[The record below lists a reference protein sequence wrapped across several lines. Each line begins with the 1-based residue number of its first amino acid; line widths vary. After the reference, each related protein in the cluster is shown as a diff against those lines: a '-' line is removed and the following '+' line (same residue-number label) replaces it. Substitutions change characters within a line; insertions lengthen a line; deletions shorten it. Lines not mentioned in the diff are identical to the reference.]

1 MSDDLLE
8 IIRETLSIKEGEI
21 SLRTPITKI
30 VRDSIDMI
38 ELVAVLSDRYQIA
51 IDPDELRRIKTV
63 GDIARYVDAHRGE
76 AAGKDSGG
84 RF

>member
-1 MSDDLLE
+1 MSEDLIE
-8 IIRETLSIKEGEI
+8 TIRETLSIKEGEI
-21 SLRTPITKI
+21 SLRTPIGKVI
-30 VRDSIDMI
+30 RDSIDMV

-63 GDIARYVDAHRGE
+63 GDIARYVEAHRGE
-76 AAGKDSGG
+76 AAGQDRGG

>member
-8 IIRETLSIKEGEI
+8 TLRETLAIKEGEI
-21 SLRTPITKI
+21 SLRTPISKI
-30 VRDSIDMI
+30 VRDSIDMV

-51 IDPDELRRIKTV
+51 VDPDELRRIKTV
-63 GDIARYVDAHRGE
+63 GDIARYVDTHRGE
-76 AAGKDSGG
+76 AAGNDRPA

>member
-1 MSDDLLE
+1 MTDDLLE
-8 IIRETLSIKEGEI
+8 TIRETLSIREGEI

-30 VRDSIDMI
+30 VRDSIDMV

-63 GDIARYVDAHRGE
+63 GDIARYVKAHRGE
-76 AAGKDSGG
+76 PSNKPRAP

>member
-8 IIRETLSIKEGEI
+8 TIRETRSIREGEI

-30 VRDSIDMI
+30 VRDSIDMV

-63 GDIARYVDAHRGE
+63 GDIARYVKAHRE
-76 AAGKDSGG
+76 ERSNKPRAP

>member
-30 VRDSIDMI
+30 VRDSIDMV

-63 GDIARYVDAHRGE
+63 GDIARYVAAHRGE
-76 AAGKDSGG
+76 AAGKDGG
-84 RF
+84 VRF

>member
-1 MSDDLLE
+1 VSEDLIE
-8 IIRETLSIKEGEI
+8 TIRETLSIKEGEI
-21 SLRTPITKI
+21 SLRTPIGKVI
-30 VRDSIDMI
+30 RDSIDMV

-76 AAGKDSGG
+76 AAGQDRGG

>member
-1 MSDDLLE
+1 VSEDLIE
-8 IIRETLSIKEGEI
+8 TIRETLSIKEGEI
-21 SLRTPITKI
+21 SLRTPIGKVI
-30 VRDSIDMI
+30 RDSIDMV

-63 GDIARYVDAHRGE
+63 GDIARYVEAHRGE
-76 AAGKDSGG
+76 AAGQDRGG

>member
-8 IIRETLSIKEGEI
+8 TIRETLSIREGEI
-21 SLRTPITKI
+21 SLRTAITKI
-30 VRDSIDMI
+30 VRDSIDMV

-63 GDIARYVDAHRGE
+63 GDIARYVKAHRGE
-76 AAGKDSGG
+76 PSKKPRTP

>member
-1 MSDDLLE
+1 VSDDLLE
-8 IIRETLSIKEGEI
+8 TIRETLSIREGDI

-30 VRDSIDMI
+30 VRDSIDMV

-51 IDPDELRRIKTV
+51 IDADELRRIKTV
-63 GDIARYVDAHRGE
+63 GDIARYIEAHRGE
-76 AAGKDSGG
+76 PSDKSSAA

>member
-8 IIRETLSIKEGEI
+8 TIRETLSIKAGDI
-21 SLRTPITKI
+21 SLRTPISKI
-30 VRDSIDMI
+30 IRDSIDLV

-51 IDPDELRRIKTV
+51 IEPDELRRIKTV
-63 GDIARYVDAHRGE
+63 GDIARYVEAHRGE
-76 AAGKDSGG
+76 TPGKDRPA

>member
-1 MSDDLLE
+1 VSDDLLE

-30 VRDSIDMI
+30 VRDSIDMV

-63 GDIARYVDAHRGE
+63 GDIARYVEAHRGE
-76 AAGKDSGG
+76 AAGKDGG
-84 RF
+84 VRF

>member
-8 IIRETLSIKEGEI
+8 AIRETLSIKAGDI
-21 SLRTPITKI
+21 SLRTPINKI
-30 VRDSIDMI
+30 IRDSIDLV

-51 IDPDELRRIKTV
+51 IEPDELRRIKTV

-76 AAGKDSGG
+76 AAGKDRPA

>member
-1 MSDDLLE
+1 VSDDLLE
-8 IIRETLSIKEGEI
+8 MIRETLSVKEGEI
-21 SLRTPITKI
+21 SLRTPISKI
-30 VRDSIDMI
+30 VRDSIDMV

-63 GDIARYVDAHRGE
+63 GDIARYVDTHRGE
-76 AAGKDSGG
+76 AAGQDRGS

>member
-1 MSDDLLE
+1 LSDDLLE
-8 IIRETLSIKEGEI
+8 TIRETLSIKEGEI

-30 VRDSIDMI
+30 IRDSIDMV

-51 IDPDELRRIKTV
+51 VDPDDLRRIKTV
-63 GDIARYVDAHRGE
+63 GDIARYVETHRGE
-76 AAGKDSGG
+76 ADGHDRPA

>member
-1 MSDDLLE
+1 VSDDLLE
-8 IIRETLSIKEGEI
+8 ILRETLSIKEGEI

-30 VRDSIDMI
+30 IRDSIDMV

-51 IDPDELRRIKTV
+51 IDPDELRRIETV
-63 GDIARYVDAHRGE
+63 GDIARYVKAHRGE
-76 AAGKDSGG
+76 AAGKDRGG

>member
-8 IIRETLSIKEGEI
+8 TIRETLSIKEGDI
-21 SLRTPITKI
+21 SLRTPISKVI
-30 VRDSIDMI
+30 RDSIDMI
-38 ELVAVLSDRYQIA
+38 ELVAVLSDRYQIEV
-51 IDPDELRRIKTV
+51 DPDELRRIKTV

-76 AAGKDSGG
+76 AASHDRSP

>member
-8 IIRETLSIKEGEI
+8 TIRETLSIREGEI
-21 SLRTPITKI
+21 SLRTAITKI
-30 VRDSIDMI
+30 VRDSIDMV

-63 GDIARYVDAHRGE
+63 GDIARYVKAHRGE
-76 AAGKDSGG
+76 PSNKPRTP

>member
-1 MSDDLLE
+1 MSDDLLDT
-8 IIRETLSIKEGEI
+8 IRETLSIREGEI
-21 SLRTPITKI
+21 SLQTPINRI
-30 VRDSIDMI
+30 IRDSIDMV

-63 GDIARYVDAHRGE
+63 GDIARYVEAHRGE
-76 AAGKDSGG
+76 AAGKDGGG

>member
-8 IIRETLSIKEGEI
+8 TIRATLSIKDGEI
-21 SLRTPITKI
+21 SLRTPISKVI
-30 VRDSIDMI
+30 RDSIDMV
-38 ELVAVLSDRYQIA
+38 ELIAVLSDRYQIA
-51 IDPDELRRIKTV
+51 IEPGELRRIKTV

-76 AAGKDSGG
+76 AAGKDRGG

>member
-8 IIRETLSIKEGEI
+8 TIRETLSIKAGDI
-21 SLRTPITKI
+21 SLRTPIGKVI
-30 VRDSIDMI
+30 RDSIDMI

-51 IDPDELRRIKTV
+51 IEPDELGRIKTV
-63 GDIARYVDAHRGE
+63 GDIARYVDAHRGD
-76 AAGKDSGG
+76 AAGKDRLA